1 MQANQTNNTVKLAYT
16 SIAGTLVYELVDIGK
31 ISAMRGVAA
40 EKAKR
45 FASLNIT
52 HKELDSL
59 LTVAIDGINQKQDI
73 AQAISILHELKFRT
87 SMICEENSLL
97 DLAFIFLFLE
107 GEDVDEPSEQMNAQ
121 KLKLVSEQADLRGFF
136 LTEAFKLAALLSKK
150 QGADLLDYLEETKHL
165 ITLYN
170 RHIRT

>member
-1 MQANQTNNTVKLAYT
+1 MQANQTNNTVKLKFE
-16 SIAGTLVYELVDIGK
+16 SIAGTRVYELVDIGK

-121 KLKLVSEQADLRGFF
+121 KLKLVSEQPDLRAFF

-170 RHIRT
+170 RHIPR